1 MFALPPASA
10 IFKLAKKRGY
20 LAAGP
25 SPAGTCGLI
34 KQVAALSG
42 DRVTIG
48 VQGVQVNGVLLKNS
62 APRPADEAGR
72 PLRAYEL
79 SDYALRSEEVLLM
92 SDYNPA
98 SFDGRYFG
106 PLSKT
111 TIQSVIVPVIT
122 WK

>member
-1 MFALPPASA
+1 M
-10 IFKLAKKRGY
+10 
-20 LAAGP
+20 
-25 SPAGTCGLI
+25 
-34 KQVAALSG
+34 
-42 DRVTIG
+42 
-48 VQGVQVNGVLLKNS
+48 
-62 APRPADEAGR
+62 
-72 PLRAYEL
+72 RAYEL
-79 SDYALRSEEVLLM
+79 SDYTLGSEEVLLM